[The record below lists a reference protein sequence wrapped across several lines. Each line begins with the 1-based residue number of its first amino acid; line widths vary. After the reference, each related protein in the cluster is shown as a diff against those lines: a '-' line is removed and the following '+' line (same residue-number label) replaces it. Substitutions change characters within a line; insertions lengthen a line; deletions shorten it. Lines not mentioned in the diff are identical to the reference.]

1 MRRCLVTREHGERAR
16 MLRFVLGPDRA
27 VVPDLLARLPGRGF
41 WLSPRADV
49 VEAATFRGAF
59 ARAARG
65 SVAVPPALVATIQV
79 GLTRRVTDLLG
90 LARRAGQAV
99 GGYAKAREALLG
111 GRAGV
116 VVQALDGSNEECH
129 RLLSGARDVP
139 VVRPLPASALG
150 AVFGRDHVVHVAV
163 ASGRLAE
170 TLIAEAFRLASMT
183 SPDAPKNGLKNIPA
197 PQQRHGSSERTGE

>member
-65 SVAVPPALVATIQV
+65 PVAVPPALVTTIQV

-99 GGYAKAREALLG
+99 GGYAKAREALAA

-183 SPDAPKNGLKNIPA
+183 SPDAPKNGLRNIPA
-197 PQQRHGSSERTGE
+197 PQLRRGSSERIGE